1 MFSKVSYLSGVY
13 CILQVTSAPFLLQE
27 GFVEVLSQNYNYYQ
41 ILPFIP
47 PLANTVVASLN
58 GILFV

>member
-1 MFSKVSYLSGVY
+1 M
-13 CILQVTSAPFLLQE
+13 LQVTSAPFLLQE

>member
-1 MFSKVSYLSGVY
+1 MHTSCIKCIDCNESYLTPS
-13 CILQVTSAPFLLQE
+13 SFHHQE
-27 GFVEVLSQNYNYYQ
+27 GFVEILSQNYNYYQ